1 MLDHSGEEMN
11 KLPAF
16 GKRPLRPE
24 LPEGLLRHLTEVEN
38 LVGDGDDGGPALF
51 ELGIAL

>member
-1 MLDHSGEEMN
+1 VLDNSGEEMN